1 MHQQRFGSSQQRYVN
16 RTLFLST
23 WKVVPSVH
31 VTTTCC
37 NKVCQVAGEQ
47 ISFAQVQGQQSLSIT
62 AGLGPQGFEVV
73 DLPVVDQNH
82 LKHNASLL
90 WIFHQVDT
98 VIHLMKP
105 WDTFSSTLCRHP
117 IDDVYTESTLS
128 CQSYHRALRMPQA
141 KVACILSHAVNVV
154 ARFHFPKRKTKSA
167 IGSLRYPE
175 DRDNRIALLS

>member
-1 MHQQRFGSSQQRYVN
+1 MKHQQRFGSSQQRYVN
-16 RTLFLST
+16 RMLFLST

-82 LKHNASLL
+82 LKHNASLV

-98 VIHLMKP
+98 LIQYILWNPEIPSALLFADTQLM
-105 WDTFSSTLCRHP
+105 TS
-117 IDDVYTESTLS
+117 
-128 CQSYHRALRMPQA
+128 
-141 KVACILSHAVNVV
+141 ILSLHCPANHTTELYECHKLRLFVSCLMQSMWLHISHSKEKNQEC
-154 ARFHFPKRKTKSA
+154 HRKFK
-167 IGSLRYPE
+167 IPRGPW
-175 DRDNRIALLS
+175 